1 MRTEIYFLAEGNFV
15 PSARRINELRK
26 KCFLLHRR
34 QMPLC
39 FISDRYDEAPA
50 YDVSTLGL
58 CRKVESDLLEL
69 MPVQIDRHIRERMTR
84 LVAGGDT
91 HPEVCIHL

>member
-1 MRTEIYFLAEGNFV
+1 
-15 PSARRINELRK
+15 
-26 KCFLLHRR
+26 
-34 QMPLC
+34 MPLC

-69 MPVQIDRHIRERMTR
+69 MPVQIDRHIRERMPR
-84 LVAGGDT
+84 VVAGGDT